1 MATATRP
8 DHSLGSVHNG
18 AAMSDSTPRDTY
30 THGHHASVVAQHSR
44 RTVEEAAAFL
54 IPRLR
59 PEMRLLDAG
68 CGPGSIT
75 AGFTKY
81 VGEVVGVDAEPSVL
95 RTARELTDGV
105 PNLTFASGSVYA
117 LPDED
122 GSFDVAYA
130 HQLLQHLADPVGALR
145 ELGRVVRRGGYVA
158 VRDSDYQTMISHPR
172 SEAIEEWRALYTE
185 VARRNGADA
194 NAGRHIPSWLARA
207 GFAEVALSTTVA
219 VMREREEV
227 LNWGDSWAERITS
240 SALAEQALGYGLAT
254 RADLE
259 RLAAG
264 WRAWARDEEALFL
277 FVHVEGL
284 ATVP

>member
-1 MATATRP
+1 M
-8 DHSLGSVHNG
+8 SEG
-18 AAMSDSTPRDTY
+18 ARRDRY

-44 RTVEEAAAFL
+44 RTAEEAAAFL

-59 PEMRLLDAG
+59 PGMRLLDAG
-68 CGPGSIT
+68 CGPGSIS
-75 AGFTKY
+75 AGLVKY

-95 RTARELTDGV
+95 RTARELTAGV
-105 PNLTFASGSVYA
+105 PNLTFREGSVYA
-117 LPDED
+117 LPWEADA
-122 GSFDVAYA
+122 FDVAYA

-145 ELGRVVRRGGYVA
+145 ELGRVVRSGGCVA

-172 SEAIEEWRALYTE
+172 SEAIEEWRALYTA

-194 NAGRHIPSWLARA
+194 NAGRRIPSWLARA
-207 GFAEVALSTTVA
+207 GFERIAISTTAA

-240 SALAEQALGYGLAT
+240 SALGEQALAYGLAT

-264 WRAWARDEEALFL
+264 WRAWARHEEALFL
-277 FVHVEGL
+277 FVHVEGV
-284 ATVP
+284 ASVP